1 MRWFGLAAAMLAVL
15 LAVVFVAL
23 QTGPGKRILAR
34 LGGTLASGG
43 GLTVTVS
50 DIEGAISA
58 SMTVGSV
65 TLADSHGEFA
75 RIEGLRLVW
84 RPFALFSATLAVES
98 LEASKVNLARKPDLP
113 AATKGENSGRGFS
126 LPLRLVLEHL
136 GVKEI
141 EIAESLVGQAAMLSF
156 TASARLMEPSRG
168 LSLSFALDRHDRE
181 GAVKGSIGFEP
192 STQTL
197 NIDAQ
202 AREPEGGLVARL
214 ANLEGLPAIKAEI
227 KGRGPLDSWNG
238 ALNLTVGDTAVIT
251 GAASI
256 RRQDQR
262 YKAEL
267 GIDADVQRLLPANV
281 APLFEGVS
289 KVTAVAFAG
298 DGMRIDV
305 ESLTID
311 AAGVGV
317 GLIGSVDLREGTTDL
332 AFKAT
337 GREAERFAALLP
349 DAAWSDLRLEG
360 TLRGAYGSPAVL
372 VKLAA
377 QDFGAAGY
385 SAKALDLH
393 AETIPD
399 NAGGMAWH
407 TDGSLEGLQGRDPQ
421 TTAALGGKGGFSFS
435 GAVPA
440 NGAPSLTKADV
451 SFVPFSLRFAGRAGA
466 DGAEG
471 VLQLFRLDLAALSP
485 LAGQRLRGAVTFDAN
500 LSGGDAQHIVRARIK
515 GASKDVATGVTAIDG
530 LLGGN
535 ATLEGAVAF
544 GAGGAVAAN
553 DLTLKAAGLNIEV
566 GGRIDRRVAD
576 LVGHIHL
583 PDLKRVDPRL
593 EGRAEAEATFAGNL
607 TALAAKMQI
616 TVPKGRAMGESIEG
630 LALDLHARDL
640 TGRPEIDARLVGRI
654 GNKSANGTAGFSR
667 VARDSSMQNAFS
679 LSVGSVTAKGNV
691 NVSDKGLL
699 DGNIT
704 FDARDLSDLSALTL
718 TELAGTAKVS
728 ISLTAKDGKQGAAV
742 NATAVKLRAAGAVLN
757 AAHMDLSIA
766 DATAAPALDGQIEL
780 TGLSVGARGIDK
792 ATLRTNSSG
801 GGLTA
806 FKLDAIAQGA
816 ALAATGRLNLSADR
830 TIVRLDTFR
839 AAKGRTDLTLSAP
852 ATFTSHHD
860 VLAVDRLALLSGGG
874 SATVRGKAGK
884 TFDLDVDLRNL
895 PLAIAS
901 LVDPKI
907 DLSGT
912 ASGRARVA
920 GSATM
925 PNGDYDLSVSRI
937 STPDLARSGVG
948 PLDVKTNGTLSS
960 GRVGFNIGVSGP
972 SLTGVT
978 VSGSVP
984 LGAGAMDVNAKGS
997 VALGIANAMLAT
1009 SGARASGNAIIDA
1022 KIQGTF
1028 TQPRA
1033 GGTLRLAG
1041 GRFED
1046 TVNGVTLD
1054 KIESVITGTDRSVT
1068 ITSLNAR
1075 TPNGGSLSVK
1085 GSVGLDPVNGFP
1097 GKAEIAMQNAGLVSS
1112 ELMRLVADGQ
1122 LVMSG
1127 SLMSRPRLTGRVDV
1141 KSLDINIPDKRLGGS
1156 DMLDVR
1162 HINAEPGRKDVKG
1175 KATETSKAKK
1185 SHKPAEA
1192 AFVADLELAIN
1203 AANNIF
1209 VRGMGVESEMGGN
1222 LTLKGTSAAP
1232 VTVGAFEMQ
1241 RGRFDVL
1248 GRRLDFTRGKV
1259 TFNGAI
1265 DPTLDFVAETKSA
1278 DVTAKILVS
1287 GPASQPQISFS
1298 STPELA
1304 QDEVLARLLFGKS
1317 AGSLTAG
1324 QAVMLA
1330 QTVAQFSG
1338 GGPGMLDKVRRSIG
1352 VDSLDVGMD
1361 KAGTGGQVGVG
1372 KRLNDRVY
1380 LGVRQGSSP
1389 GSSKATIDID
1399 VVKNIHIQGATG
1411 ADGGT
1416 ETGVNAQWDY

>member
-34 LGGTLASGG
+34 LGGALASGG

-50 DIEGAISA
+50 DIEGAIPA

-65 TLADSHGEFA
+65 TFSDSHGEFA

-84 RPFALFSATLAVES
+84 RPLALLSATLAVES
-98 LEASKVNLARKPDLP
+98 LEASKINLARKPDLP
-113 AATKGENSGRGFS
+113 AVTKSENSGRGFS
-126 LPLRLVLEHL
+126 LPLRLVLDNL

-141 EIAESLVGQAAMLSF
+141 EIAEPFVGQPAVLSF

-168 LSLSFALDRHDRE
+168 LSLSFALDRRDQE

-214 ANLEGLPAIKAEI
+214 ANLEGLPAINAEI
-227 KGRGPLDSWNG
+227 KGYGPLDAWNG

-256 RRQDQR
+256 RRQDRR

-289 KVTAVAFAG
+289 KLTAVALAG
-298 DGMRIDV
+298 DGMGIDV

-360 TLRGAYGSPAVL
+360 TLRGAYGTPAVL
-372 VKLAA
+372 VNLTA
-377 QDFGAAGY
+377 QDFGAVGY
-385 SAKALDLH
+385 SAKTLDLH

-407 TDGSLEGLQGRDPQ
+407 TEGSLEGLQGRDPQ

-440 NGAPSLTKADV
+440 SGAPSLTKADV
-451 SFVPFSLRFAGRAGA
+451 SFVPFRLRFAGRAGA

-485 LAGQRLRGAVTFDAN
+485 LAGRPLRGDVTFDASLN
-500 LSGGDAQHIVRARIK
+500 DGDAQIVRARIK
-515 GASKDVATGVTAIDG
+515 AALKDVVTGVTAIDG

-535 ATLEGAVAF
+535 ATLEGGIAF

-576 LVGHIHL
+576 LAGRIHL
-583 PDLKRVDPRL
+583 LDLKRVDPRL
-593 EGRAEAEATFAGNL
+593 EGRAEAEATFEGNL
-607 TALAAKMQI
+607 TALAAKMHI
-616 TVPKGRAMGESIEG
+616 IVPKGRAMGESVEG

-640 TGRPEIDARLVGRI
+640 TGQPEIDARLVGRI
-654 GNKSANGTAGFSR
+654 GNKSANGTVAFSR
-667 VARDSSMQNAFS
+667 AAHDSGMQNAFN
-679 LSVGSVTAKGNV
+679 LSVGSVKARGNV

-699 DGNIT
+699 YGNLA
-704 FDARDLSDLSALTL
+704 FDAGDLSDLSALTL
-718 TELAGTAKVS
+718 TDLAGTAKAS
-728 ISLTAKDGKQGAAV
+728 ISLTAKDGNQRAAV
-742 NATAVKLRAAGAVLN
+742 NATAAKLRAAGAVLN

-766 DATAAPALDGQIEL
+766 GATAAPALDGKIEL
-780 TGLSVGARGIDK
+780 TGLSVGARGVDK

-806 FKLDAIAQGA
+806 FKLDAMAQGA

-839 AAKGRTDLTLSAP
+839 AAKGRTDLTLSTP
-852 ATFTSHHD
+852 ATFTSHRD
-860 VLAVDRLALLSGGG
+860 VFAVDRLALLSGGG

-884 TFDLDVDLRNL
+884 TFDLDVELRNL

-912 ASGRARVA
+912 ASGRARVSGA
-920 GSATM
+920 ATM
-925 PNGDYDLSVSRI
+925 PSGDYDLTVSRI
-937 STPDLARSGVG
+937 GAPDLARSGVG
-948 PLDVKTNGTLSS
+948 PLDVKAKGTLGS

-978 VSGSVP
+978 VIGSVP
-984 LGAGAMDVNAKGS
+984 LGAGAMDVNIKGG

-1028 TQPRA
+1028 AQPRA
-1033 GGTLRLAG
+1033 GGTVRLAG

-1054 KIESVITGTDRSVT
+1054 KIEGVITGTDRSVT

-1085 GSVGLDPVNGFP
+1085 GNVGLDPMNGFP

-1141 KSLDINIPDKRLGGS
+1141 KSLDINIPDKGFGGS

-1162 HINAEPGRKDVKG
+1162 HINAEPGRKDAKR

-1185 SHKPAEA
+1185 GHKPAEA

-1209 VRGMGVESEMGGN
+1209 VRGMGMESEMGGN

-1287 GPASQPQISFS
+1287 GPASQPQVSFS

-1338 GGPGMLDKVRRSIG
+1338 GGPGMLDKVRRSVG

-1380 LGVRQGSSP
+1380 LGVRQGTSP

-1399 VVKNIHIQGATG
+1399 VVKNIRIQGATG